1 MSVHSAE
8 VDKSI
13 DVETGVTLTGA
24 AVELRV
30 APPNATRNTNGTYN
44 PTFTYTGAIQDT
56 TKIRHTKTATTFNIK
71 GIWIVQARVV
81 FSGGEIEYGDEVKLN
96 VNPSL

>member
-1 MSVHSAE
+1 MSVHTAE

-13 DVETGVTLTGA
+13 DFETGVTLTGA

-30 APPNATRNTNGTYN
+30 APPKAKQAADGTWD

-56 TKIRHTKTATTFNIK
+56 TKIRHTKTATTLNIK
-71 GIWIVQARVV
+71 GVWIVQARVV
-81 FSGGEIEYGDEVKLN
+81 FSGGEIEYGEEAKLN
-96 VNPSL
+96 VLPSL